1 MKTQAAYLLPGDTV
15 LLIAPSRSV
24 SEADVVA
31 FSRWVDSQGWQ
42 LEYSPNLFEVEHQF
56 AGSDQHRAED
66 LIWAITHPTAKAIFT
81 ARGGY
86 GCVRTVSKA
95 EDLYDAM
102 QGQVRGENSMG
113 ENSMGEYPIEGNTM
127 TSLVK
132 PDSGLVKLLK
142 HSPAKWLVGFSDIT
156 WLHLLFA
163 KANLQSI
170 HGPVATQ
177 WNLTHGH
184 IDQNISY
191 LAKTLMGDIVSLD
204 LSNSD
209 VVRSKPFAGELVGG
223 NLSLLYA
230 SLGTSLQP
238 NTAGKVLFIEDLDE
252 YYYHIDR
259 MLFSLK
265 LAGLFDGIKGMLVGS
280 MIDMNDN
287 AVPFGR
293 SVKSMITEL
302 LSGYDF
308 PIIFDVPVG
317 HDEEN
322 ISIKLGAECTF
333 ENSILTQ

>member
-24 SEADVVA
+24 SEADVAA
-31 FSRWVDSQGWQ
+31 FSRWVDSQGWK

-95 EDLYDAM
+95 EELCDAM
-102 QGQVRGENSMG
+102 GGS
-113 ENSMGEYPIEGNTM
+113 
-127 TSLVK
+127 
-132 PDSGLVKLLK
+132 SGLLNLLK
-142 HSPAKWLVGFSDIT
+142 QSPAKWLVGFSDIT

-163 KANLQSI
+163 KANFQSI

-265 LAGLFDGIKGMLVGS
+265 LAGLFDGIKGLLVGS

>member
-1 MKTQAAYLLPGDTV
+1 MRNQPAYLIPGDTI

-24 SEADVVA
+24 SESDVAA
-31 FSRWVDSQGWQ
+31 FSRWVSAQGWL
-42 LEYSPNLFEVEHQF
+42 LEYAPNLFEVEHQF

-66 LIWAITHPTAKAIFT
+66 LVWAITHPTAKAIFT

-95 EDLYDAM
+95 EELCDAM
-102 QGQVRGENSMG
+102 VGIS
-113 ENSMGEYPIEGNTM
+113 SLIE
-127 TSLVK
+127 
-132 PDSGLVKLLK
+132 LLK
-142 HSPAKWLVGFSDIT
+142 QSPAKWLVGFSDIT

-163 KANLQSI
+163 KANFQSI

-184 IDQNISY
+184 IDQNISH

-204 LSNSD
+204 LSSSD

-230 SLGTSLQP
+230 SLGTSVQP

-265 LAGLFDGIKGMLVGS
+265 LAGLFDGIQGLLVGS

-287 AVPFGR
+287 TVPFGR
-293 SVKSMITEL
+293 SVKTMITEL
-302 LSGYDF
+302 LADCDF
-308 PIIFDVPVG
+308 PIVFDVPVG

-322 ISIKLGAECTF
+322 ISIKLGADCNF
-333 ENSILTQ
+333 ENSTLTQ

>member
-1 MKTQAAYLLPGDTV
+1 MA
-15 LLIAPSRSV
+15 
-24 SEADVVA
+24 A
-31 FSRWVDSQGWQ
+31 FSRWVSGQGWR
-42 LEYSPNLFEVEHQF
+42 LEYAPNLFEVEHQF

-95 EDLYDAM
+95 EELCDAM
-102 QGQVRGENSMG
+102 VGMS
-113 ENSMGEYPIEGNTM
+113 SLIE
-127 TSLVK
+127 
-132 PDSGLVKLLK
+132 LLK
-142 HSPAKWLVGFSDIT
+142 QSPAKWLVGFSDIT

-163 KANLQSI
+163 KANFQSI

-184 IDQNISY
+184 IDQNISH

-230 SLGTSLQP
+230 SLGTSVQP

-265 LAGLFDGIKGMLVGS
+265 LAGLFDGIQGLLVGS

-287 AVPFGR
+287 SVPFGR
-293 SVKSMITEL
+293 SVKTMITEL
-302 LSGYDF
+302 LACYDF

-322 ISIKLGAECTF
+322 ISIKLGADCNF
-333 ENSILTQ
+333 ENSILIQ

>member
-1 MKTQAAYLLPGDTV
+1 MA
-15 LLIAPSRSV
+15 
-24 SEADVVA
+24 A
-31 FSRWVDSQGWQ
+31 FSRWVSGQGWR
-42 LEYSPNLFEVEHQF
+42 LEYAPNLFEVEHQF

-95 EDLYDAM
+95 EELCDAM
-102 QGQVRGENSMG
+102 VGMS
-113 ENSMGEYPIEGNTM
+113 SLIE
-127 TSLVK
+127 
-132 PDSGLVKLLK
+132 LLK
-142 HSPAKWLVGFSDIT
+142 QSPAKWLVGFSDIT

-163 KANLQSI
+163 KANFQSI

-184 IDQNISY
+184 IDLNTSH

-204 LSNSD
+204 LSNSN

-230 SLGTSLQP
+230 SLGTSVQP

-265 LAGLFDGIKGMLVGS
+265 LAGLFDGIQGLLVGS

-287 AVPFGR
+287 SVPFGR
-293 SVKSMITEL
+293 SVKTMITEL

-322 ISIKLGAECTF
+322 ISIKLGADCNF

>member
-1 MKTQAAYLLPGDTV
+1 LRNQPAYLIPGDTV

-24 SEADVVA
+24 SESDVAA
-31 FSRWVDSQGWQ
+31 FSRWVSGQGWR
-42 LEYSPNLFEVEHQF
+42 LEYAPNLFEVEHQF

-95 EDLYDAM
+95 EELCDAM
-102 QGQVRGENSMG
+102 VGIS
-113 ENSMGEYPIEGNTM
+113 SLIE
-127 TSLVK
+127 
-132 PDSGLVKLLK
+132 LLK
-142 HSPAKWLVGFSDIT
+142 QSPAKWLVGFSDIT

-163 KANLQSI
+163 KANFQSI

-184 IDQNISY
+184 IDQNISH

-230 SLGTSLQP
+230 SLGTSVQP
-238 NTAGKVLFIEDLDE
+238 NTEGKVLFIEDLDE
-252 YYYHIDR
+252 YFYHIDR

-265 LAGLFDGIKGMLVGS
+265 LAGLFDGIQGLLVGS

-287 AVPFGR
+287 AVPFGM
-293 SVKSMITEL
+293 SVKTMITEL

-322 ISIKLGAECTF
+322 ISIKLGADCNF
-333 ENSILTQ
+333 ENSILIQ

>member
-1 MKTQAAYLLPGDTV
+1 MRNQPVYLIPGDTV

-24 SEADVVA
+24 SELDVAA
-31 FSRWVDSQGWQ
+31 FSRWVSAQGWR
-42 LEYSPNLFEVEHQF
+42 LEYAPNLFEVEHQF

-95 EDLYDAM
+95 EELCDAM
-102 QGQVRGENSMG
+102 GGIS
-113 ENSMGEYPIEGNTM
+113 SLIE
-127 TSLVK
+127 
-132 PDSGLVKLLK
+132 LLK
-142 HSPAKWLVGFSDIT
+142 QSPAKWLVGFSDIT

-163 KANLQSI
+163 KANFQSI

-184 IDQNISY
+184 IDQNISH
-191 LAKTLMGDIVSLD
+191 LAKTLVGDIVSLD

-230 SLGTSLQP
+230 SLGTSVQP

-265 LAGLFDGIKGMLVGS
+265 LAGLFDGIQGLLVGS

-293 SVKSMITEL
+293 SVKTMITEL
-302 LSGYDF
+302 LACYDF

-322 ISIKLGAECTF
+322 ISIKLGADCNF
-333 ENSILTQ
+333 EYSILTQ

>member
-1 MKTQAAYLLPGDTV
+1 MRNQPAYLIPGDTV

-24 SEADVVA
+24 SESDVAA
-31 FSRWVDSQGWQ
+31 FSRWVSAQGWL
-42 LEYSPNLFEVEHQF
+42 LEYAPNLFEVEHQF

-66 LIWAITHPTAKAIFT
+66 LVWAITHPTAKAIFT

-95 EDLYDAM
+95 EELCDAM
-102 QGQVRGENSMG
+102 VGIS
-113 ENSMGEYPIEGNTM
+113 SLIE
-127 TSLVK
+127 
-132 PDSGLVKLLK
+132 LLK
-142 HSPAKWLVGFSDIT
+142 QSPAKWLVGFSDIT

-163 KANLQSI
+163 KANFQSI

-184 IDQNISY
+184 IDQNISH

-230 SLGTSLQP
+230 SLGTSAQP

-265 LAGLFDGIKGMLVGS
+265 LAGLFDGIQGLLVGS

-287 AVPFGR
+287 TVPFGR
-293 SVKSMITEL
+293 SVKTMITEL
-302 LSGYDF
+302 LADCDF
-308 PIIFDVPVG
+308 PIVFDVPVG

-322 ISIKLGAECTF
+322 ISIKLGADCNF
-333 ENSILTQ
+333 ENSTLTQ

>member
-1 MKTQAAYLLPGDTV
+1 MRNQPAYLIPGDTI

-24 SEADVVA
+24 SESDLAA
-31 FSRWVDSQGWQ
+31 FSRWVSAQGWL
-42 LEYSPNLFEVEHQF
+42 LEYAPNLFEVEHQF

-66 LIWAITHPTAKAIFT
+66 LVWAITHPTAKAIFT

-95 EDLYDAM
+95 EELCDAM
-102 QGQVRGENSMG
+102 VGIS
-113 ENSMGEYPIEGNTM
+113 SLIE
-127 TSLVK
+127 
-132 PDSGLVKLLK
+132 LLK
-142 HSPAKWLVGFSDIT
+142 QSPAKWLVGFSDIT

-163 KANLQSI
+163 KANFQSI

-184 IDQNISY
+184 IDQNISH

-204 LSNSD
+204 LSSSD

-230 SLGTSLQP
+230 SLGTSVQP

-265 LAGLFDGIKGMLVGS
+265 LAGLFDGIQGLLVGS

-287 AVPFGR
+287 SVPFGR
-293 SVKSMITEL
+293 SVKTMITEL
-302 LSGYDF
+302 LACYDF

-322 ISIKLGAECTF
+322 ISIKLGADCNF

>member
-1 MKTQAAYLLPGDTV
+1 MA
-15 LLIAPSRSV
+15 
-24 SEADVVA
+24 A
-31 FSRWVDSQGWQ
+31 FSRWVSAQGWR
-42 LEYSPNLFEVEHQF
+42 LEYAPNLFEVEHQF

-66 LIWAITHPTAKAIFT
+66 LIWAITHPKAKAIFT

-95 EDLYDAM
+95 EELCDAM
-102 QGQVRGENSMG
+102 VGMS
-113 ENSMGEYPIEGNTM
+113 SLIE
-127 TSLVK
+127 
-132 PDSGLVKLLK
+132 LLK
-142 HSPAKWLVGFSDIT
+142 QSPAKWLVGFSDIT

-163 KANLQSI
+163 KANFQSI

-184 IDQNISY
+184 IDQNISH

-230 SLGTSLQP
+230 SLGTSVQP

-265 LAGLFDGIKGMLVGS
+265 LAGLFDGIQGLLVGS

-287 AVPFGR
+287 SVPFGR
-293 SVKSMITEL
+293 SVKTMITEL
-302 LSGYDF
+302 LACYDF

-322 ISIKLGAECTF
+322 MSIKLGADCNF

>member
-1 MKTQAAYLLPGDTV
+1 M
-15 LLIAPSRSV
+15 
-24 SEADVVA
+24 SESDVAA
-31 FSRWVDSQGWQ
+31 FSRWVSGQGWR
-42 LEYSPNLFEVEHQF
+42 LEYAPNLFEVEHQF

-95 EDLYDAM
+95 EELCDAM
-102 QGQVRGENSMG
+102 VGMS
-113 ENSMGEYPIEGNTM
+113 SLIE
-127 TSLVK
+127 
-132 PDSGLVKLLK
+132 LLK
-142 HSPAKWLVGFSDIT
+142 QSPAKWLVGFSDIT

-163 KANLQSI
+163 KANFQSI

-184 IDQNISY
+184 IDQNISH

-230 SLGTSLQP
+230 SLGTSVQP
-238 NTAGKVLFIEDLDE
+238 NTSGKVLFIEDLDE
-252 YYYHIDR
+252 YYYHMDR

-265 LAGLFDGIKGMLVGS
+265 LAGLFDGIQGLLVGS

-287 AVPFGR
+287 SVPFGR
-293 SVKSMITEL
+293 SVKTMITEL
-302 LSGYDF
+302 LACYDF

-322 ISIKLGAECTF
+322 MSIKLGADCNF
-333 ENSILTQ
+333 ENSILIQ

>member
-1 MKTQAAYLLPGDTV
+1 MA
-15 LLIAPSRSV
+15 
-24 SEADVVA
+24 A
-31 FSRWVDSQGWQ
+31 FSRWVSAQGWR
-42 LEYSPNLFEVEHQF
+42 LEYAPNLFEVEHQF
-56 AGSDQHRAED
+56 AGCDQHRAED

-95 EDLYDAM
+95 EELCDAM
-102 QGQVRGENSMG
+102 VGMS
-113 ENSMGEYPIEGNTM
+113 SLIE
-127 TSLVK
+127 
-132 PDSGLVKLLK
+132 LLK
-142 HSPAKWLVGFSDIT
+142 QSPAKWLVGFSDIT

-163 KANLQSI
+163 KANFQSI

-184 IDQNISY
+184 IDQNISH

-230 SLGTSLQP
+230 SLGTSVQP

-265 LAGLFDGIKGMLVGS
+265 LAGLFDGIQGLLVGS

-287 AVPFGR
+287 SVPFGR
-293 SVKSMITEL
+293 SVKTMITEL
-302 LSGYDF
+302 LACYDF

-322 ISIKLGAECTF
+322 ISIKLGADCNF

>member
-24 SEADVVA
+24 SKADVVA
-31 FSRWVDSQGWQ
+31 FSRWVDSQGWK

-66 LIWAITHPTAKAIFT
+66 VIWATTHPTAKAIFT

-95 EDLYDAM
+95 EDLCDAM
-102 QGQVRGENSMG
+102 QGQLLVGDSMTEYSTEENAMKSIV
-113 ENSMGEYPIEGNTM
+113 Y
-127 TSLVK
+127 

-184 IDQNISY
+184 IDQNISH

-209 VVRSKPFAGELVGG
+209 VVRSKPFTGEVVGG

-230 SLGTSLQP
+230 SLGTPFQP
-238 NTAGKVLFIEDLDE
+238 NTAGKALFIEDLDE

-265 LAGLFDGIKGMLVGS
+265 LAGLFDGIKGLLVGS

-287 AVPFGR
+287 GVPFGK

-302 LSGYDF
+302 LSGYNF

-333 ENSILTQ
+333 

>member
-1 MKTQAAYLLPGDTV
+1 
-15 LLIAPSRSV
+15 
-24 SEADVVA
+24 
-31 FSRWVDSQGWQ
+31 
-42 LEYSPNLFEVEHQF
+42 
-56 AGSDQHRAED
+56 
-66 LIWAITHPTAKAIFT
+66 
-81 ARGGY
+81 
-86 GCVRTVSKA
+86 VSKA
-95 EDLYDAM
+95 EELCDTI
-102 QGQVRGENSMG
+102 GGIS
-113 ENSMGEYPIEGNTM
+113 
-127 TSLVK
+127 SLFE
-132 PDSGLVKLLK
+132 LLK
-142 HSPAKWLVGFSDIT
+142 QSPAKWLVGFSDIT

-163 KANLQSI
+163 KANFQSI

-184 IDQNISY
+184 IDQNISH

-230 SLGTSLQP
+230 SLGTSAQP

-265 LAGLFDGIKGMLVGS
+265 LAGLFDGIQGLLVGS

-287 AVPFGR
+287 TVPFGR
-293 SVKSMITEL
+293 SVKTMITEL
-302 LSGYDF
+302 LADCDF
-308 PIIFDVPVG
+308 PIVFDVPVG

-322 ISIKLGAECTF
+322 ISIKLGADCNF
-333 ENSILTQ
+333 ENSTLTQ

>member
-1 MKTQAAYLLPGDTV
+1 
-15 LLIAPSRSV
+15 V
-24 SEADVVA
+24 SESDVAA
-31 FSRWVDSQGWQ
+31 FSRWVSAQGWR
-42 LEYSPNLFEVEHQF
+42 LEYAPNLFEVEHQF

-95 EDLYDAM
+95 EELCDTI
-102 QGQVRGENSMG
+102 GGISN
-113 ENSMGEYPIEGNTM
+113 
-127 TSLVK
+127 
-132 PDSGLVKLLK
+132 LLK
-142 HSPAKWLVGFSDIT
+142 QSPAKWLVGFSDIT

-163 KANLQSI
+163 KANFQSI

-184 IDQNISY
+184 IDQNISH

-230 SLGTSLQP
+230 SLGTSAQP

-265 LAGLFDGIKGMLVGS
+265 LAGLFDGIQGLLVGS

-287 AVPFGR
+287 TVPFGR
-293 SVKSMITEL
+293 SVKTMITEL
-302 LSGYDF
+302 LADCDF
-308 PIIFDVPVG
+308 PIVFDVPVG

-322 ISIKLGAECTF
+322 ISIKLGADCNF
-333 ENSILTQ
+333 ENSTLTQ

>member
-1 MKTQAAYLLPGDTV
+1 
-15 LLIAPSRSV
+15 V
-24 SEADVVA
+24 SESDVAA
-31 FSRWVDSQGWQ
+31 FSRWVSGQGWR
-42 LEYSPNLFEVEHQF
+42 LEYAPNLFDVEHQF

-95 EDLYDAM
+95 EELCDAM
-102 QGQVRGENSMG
+102 VGIS
-113 ENSMGEYPIEGNTM
+113 SLIE
-127 TSLVK
+127 
-132 PDSGLVKLLK
+132 LLK
-142 HSPAKWLVGFSDIT
+142 QSPAKWLVGFSDIT

-163 KANLQSI
+163 KANFQSI

-184 IDQNISY
+184 IDQNISH
-191 LAKTLMGDIVSLD
+191 LAKTLVGDIVSLD

-230 SLGTSLQP
+230 SLGTSVQP

-265 LAGLFDGIKGMLVGS
+265 LAGLFDGIQGLLVGS

-287 AVPFGR
+287 SVPFGR
-293 SVKSMITEL
+293 SVKTMITEL
-302 LSGYDF
+302 LACYDF

-322 ISIKLGAECTF
+322 ISIKLGADCNF

>member
-1 MKTQAAYLLPGDTV
+1 MRNQPAYLIPGDTV

-24 SEADVVA
+24 SESDVAA
-31 FSRWVDSQGWQ
+31 FSRWVSGQGWR
-42 LEYSPNLFEVEHQF
+42 LEYAPNLFEVEHQF

-95 EDLYDAM
+95 EELCDAM
-102 QGQVRGENSMG
+102 GGIS
-113 ENSMGEYPIEGNTM
+113 SLIE
-127 TSLVK
+127 
-132 PDSGLVKLLK
+132 LLK
-142 HSPAKWLVGFSDIT
+142 QSPAKWLVGFSDIT

-163 KANLQSI
+163 KANFQSI

-184 IDQNISY
+184 IDQNISH

-230 SLGTSLQP
+230 SLGTSVQP
-238 NTAGKVLFIEDLDE
+238 NTEGKVLFIEDLDE
-252 YYYHIDR
+252 YFYHIDR

-265 LAGLFDGIKGMLVGS
+265 LAGLFDGIQGLLVGS

-287 AVPFGR
+287 AVPFGM
-293 SVKSMITEL
+293 SVKTMITEL

-322 ISIKLGAECTF
+322 ISIKLGADCNF
-333 ENSILTQ
+333 ENSILIQ

>member
-1 MKTQAAYLLPGDTV
+1 MKTQAAYLLLGDTV

-24 SEADVVA
+24 SEADVAA
-31 FSRWVDSQGWQ
+31 FSRWVDSQGWK

-56 AGSDQHRAED
+56 AGSDKHRVED

-95 EDLYDAM
+95 EELCDAM
-102 QGQVRGENSMG
+102 VG
-113 ENSMGEYPIEGNTM
+113 IA
-127 TSLVK
+127 
-132 PDSGLVKLLK
+132 GLLNLLK
-142 HSPAKWLVGFSDIT
+142 HSTAKWLVGFSDIT

-177 WNLTHGH
+177 WNLTHGQ
-184 IDQNISY
+184 IDQNISH

-204 LSNSD
+204 LSNCD
-209 VVRSKPFAGELVGG
+209 VVRSKPFAGELLGG

-238 NTAGKVLFIEDLDE
+238 NTVGKVLFIEDLEE

-265 LAGLFDGIKGMLVGS
+265 LAGLFDGIKGLLVGS
-280 MIDMNDN
+280 MLDMNDN
-287 AVPFGR
+287 SVPFGR
-293 SVKSMITEL
+293 SVKTMITEL

-322 ISIKLGAECTF
+322 ISIKLGAECNF

>member
-1 MKTQAAYLLPGDTV
+1 M
-15 LLIAPSRSV
+15 
-24 SEADVVA
+24 SESDVAA
-31 FSRWVDSQGWQ
+31 FSRWVSGQGWR
-42 LEYSPNLFEVEHQF
+42 LEYAPNLFEVEHQF

-95 EDLYDAM
+95 EELCDAM
-102 QGQVRGENSMG
+102 GGIS
-113 ENSMGEYPIEGNTM
+113 SLIE
-127 TSLVK
+127 
-132 PDSGLVKLLK
+132 LLK
-142 HSPAKWLVGFSDIT
+142 QSPAKWLVGFSDIT

-163 KANLQSI
+163 KANFQSI

-184 IDQNISY
+184 IDLNTSH

-204 LSNSD
+204 LSNSN

-230 SLGTSLQP
+230 SLGTSVQP

-265 LAGLFDGIKGMLVGS
+265 LAGLFDGIQGLLVGS

-287 AVPFGR
+287 SVPFGR
-293 SVKSMITEL
+293 SVKTMITEL

-322 ISIKLGAECTF
+322 ISIKLGADCNF

>member
-1 MKTQAAYLLPGDTV
+1 
-15 LLIAPSRSV
+15 V
-24 SEADVVA
+24 SESDVAA
-31 FSRWVDSQGWQ
+31 FSRWVSAQGWR
-42 LEYSPNLFEVEHQF
+42 LEYAPNLFEVEHQF

-95 EDLYDAM
+95 EELCDT
-102 QGQVRGENSMG
+102 MG
-113 ENSMGEYPIEGNTM
+113 GMSSLIE
-127 TSLVK
+127 
-132 PDSGLVKLLK
+132 LLK
-142 HSPAKWLVGFSDIT
+142 QSPAKWLVGFSDIT

-163 KANLQSI
+163 KANFQSI

-184 IDQNISY
+184 IDQNISH

-230 SLGTSLQP
+230 SLGTSVQP

-265 LAGLFDGIKGMLVGS
+265 LAGLFDGIQGLLVGS

-287 AVPFGR
+287 SVPFGR
-293 SVKSMITEL
+293 SVKTMITEL
-302 LSGYDF
+302 LACYDF

-322 ISIKLGAECTF
+322 ISIKLGADCNF

>member
-1 MKTQAAYLLPGDTV
+1 MVGIAGLL
-15 LLIAPSRSV
+15 
-24 SEADVVA
+24 
-31 FSRWVDSQGWQ
+31 
-42 LEYSPNLFEVEHQF
+42 N
-56 AGSDQHRAED
+56 
-66 LIWAITHPTAKAIFT
+66 
-81 ARGGY
+81 
-86 GCVRTVSKA
+86 
-95 EDLYDAM
+95 
-102 QGQVRGENSMG
+102 
-113 ENSMGEYPIEGNTM
+113 
-127 TSLVK
+127 
-132 PDSGLVKLLK
+132 LLK

-177 WNLTHGH
+177 WNLTHGQ
-184 IDQNISY
+184 IDQNISH

-204 LSNSD
+204 LSNCD
-209 VVRSKPFAGELVGG
+209 VVRSKPFAGELLGG

-230 SLGTSLQP
+230 SLGTSVQP

-265 LAGLFDGIKGMLVGS
+265 LAGLFDGIKGLLVGS
-280 MIDMNDN
+280 MLDMNDN
-287 AVPFGR
+287 SVPFGR
-293 SVKSMITEL
+293 SVKTMITEL

-322 ISIKLGAECTF
+322 ISIKLGAECNF

>member
-1 MKTQAAYLLPGDTV
+1 MRNQPAYLIPGDTI

-24 SEADVVA
+24 SESDVAA
-31 FSRWVDSQGWQ
+31 FSRWVSAQGWR
-42 LEYSPNLFEVEHQF
+42 LEYAPNLFEVEHQF

-66 LIWAITHPTAKAIFT
+66 LVWAITHPTAKAIFT

-95 EDLYDAM
+95 EELCDTI
-102 QGQVRGENSMG
+102 GEIS
-113 ENSMGEYPIEGNTM
+113 
-127 TSLVK
+127 SLFE
-132 PDSGLVKLLK
+132 LLK
-142 HSPAKWLVGFSDIT
+142 QSPAKWLVGFSDIT

-163 KANLQSI
+163 KANFQSI

-184 IDQNISY
+184 IDQNISH

-230 SLGTSLQP
+230 SLGTSAQP

-265 LAGLFDGIKGMLVGS
+265 LAGLFDGIQGLLVGS

-287 AVPFGR
+287 TVPFGR
-293 SVKSMITEL
+293 SVKTMITEL
-302 LSGYDF
+302 LADCDF
-308 PIIFDVPVG
+308 PIVFDVPVG

-322 ISIKLGAECTF
+322 ISIKLGADCNF
-333 ENSILTQ
+333 ENSTLTQ

>member
-1 MKTQAAYLLPGDTV
+1 
-15 LLIAPSRSV
+15 V
-24 SEADVVA
+24 SESDVAA
-31 FSRWVDSQGWQ
+31 FSRWVSAQGWL
-42 LEYSPNLFEVEHQF
+42 LEYAPNLFEVEHQF

-66 LIWAITHPTAKAIFT
+66 LVWAITHPTAKAIFT

-95 EDLYDAM
+95 EELGDAM
-102 QGQVRGENSMG
+102 VGIS
-113 ENSMGEYPIEGNTM
+113 SLIE
-127 TSLVK
+127 
-132 PDSGLVKLLK
+132 LLK
-142 HSPAKWLVGFSDIT
+142 QSPAKWLVGFSDIT

-163 KANLQSI
+163 KANFQSI

-184 IDQNISY
+184 IDQNISH

-204 LSNSD
+204 LSSSD

-230 SLGTSLQP
+230 SLGTSVQP

-265 LAGLFDGIKGMLVGS
+265 LAGLFDGIQGLLVGS

-287 AVPFGR
+287 SVPFGR
-293 SVKSMITEL
+293 SVKTMITEL
-302 LSGYDF
+302 LACYDF

-322 ISIKLGAECTF
+322 ISIKLGADCNF

>member
-1 MKTQAAYLLPGDTV
+1 MA
-15 LLIAPSRSV
+15 
-24 SEADVVA
+24 A
-31 FSRWVDSQGWQ
+31 FSRWVSAQGWL
-42 LEYSPNLFEVEHQF
+42 LEYAPNLFEVEHQF

-66 LIWAITHPTAKAIFT
+66 LVWAITHPTAKAIFT

-95 EDLYDAM
+95 EELGDAM
-102 QGQVRGENSMG
+102 VGIS
-113 ENSMGEYPIEGNTM
+113 SLIE
-127 TSLVK
+127 
-132 PDSGLVKLLK
+132 LLK
-142 HSPAKWLVGFSDIT
+142 QSPAKWLVGFSDIT

-163 KANLQSI
+163 KANFQSI

-184 IDQNISY
+184 IDQNISH

-204 LSNSD
+204 LSSSD

-230 SLGTSLQP
+230 SLGTSVQP

-265 LAGLFDGIKGMLVGS
+265 LAGLFDGIQGLLVGS

-287 AVPFGR
+287 SVPFGR
-293 SVKSMITEL
+293 SVKTMITEL
-302 LSGYDF
+302 LACYDF

-322 ISIKLGAECTF
+322 ISIKLGADCNF

>member
-1 MKTQAAYLLPGDTV
+1 
-15 LLIAPSRSV
+15 V
-24 SEADVVA
+24 SESDVAA
-31 FSRWVDSQGWQ
+31 FSRWVSVQGWR
-42 LEYSPNLFEVEHQF
+42 LKYAPNLFEVEHQF

-95 EDLYDAM
+95 EELCDAM
-102 QGQVRGENSMG
+102 GGMS
-113 ENSMGEYPIEGNTM
+113 SLIE
-127 TSLVK
+127 
-132 PDSGLVKLLK
+132 LLK
-142 HSPAKWLVGFSDIT
+142 QSPAKWLVGFSDIT

-163 KANLQSI
+163 KANFQSI

-177 WNLTHGH
+177 WNLTHRY
-184 IDQNISY
+184 IDLNTSH
-191 LAKTLMGDIVSLD
+191 LAKTLVGDIVSLD

-209 VVRSKPFAGELVGG
+209 VVRSKTFAGELVGG

-230 SLGTSLQP
+230 SLGTSVQP

-265 LAGLFDGIKGMLVGS
+265 LAGLFDGIQGLLVGS

-293 SVKSMITEL
+293 SVKMMITEL
-302 LSGYDF
+302 LACYDF

-322 ISIKLGAECTF
+322 ISIKLGADCNF

>member
-1 MKTQAAYLLPGDTV
+1 LRNQPAYLIPGDTV

-24 SEADVVA
+24 SESDVAA
-31 FSRWVDSQGWQ
+31 FSRWVSAQGWL
-42 LEYSPNLFEVEHQF
+42 LEYAPNLFEVEHQF

-95 EDLYDAM
+95 EELCDAM
-102 QGQVRGENSMG
+102 VGIS
-113 ENSMGEYPIEGNTM
+113 SLIE
-127 TSLVK
+127 
-132 PDSGLVKLLK
+132 LLK
-142 HSPAKWLVGFSDIT
+142 QSPAKWLVGFSDIT

-163 KANLQSI
+163 KANFQSI

-184 IDQNISY
+184 IDQNISH

-204 LSNSD
+204 LSNSN

-230 SLGTSLQP
+230 SLGTSIQP

-259 MLFSLK
+259 MLFSFK
-265 LAGLFDGIKGMLVGS
+265 LAGLFDGIQGLLVGS

-287 AVPFGR
+287 SVPFGR
-293 SVKSMITEL
+293 SVKTMITEL

-322 ISIKLGAECTF
+322 ISIKLGADCNF

>member
-1 MKTQAAYLLPGDTV
+1 M
-15 LLIAPSRSV
+15 
-24 SEADVVA
+24 SESDVAA
-31 FSRWVDSQGWQ
+31 FSRWVSAQGWL
-42 LEYSPNLFEVEHQF
+42 LEYAPNLFEVEHQF

-66 LIWAITHPTAKAIFT
+66 LVWAITHPTAKAIFT

-95 EDLYDAM
+95 EELCDAM
-102 QGQVRGENSMG
+102 VGIS
-113 ENSMGEYPIEGNTM
+113 SLIE
-127 TSLVK
+127 
-132 PDSGLVKLLK
+132 LLK
-142 HSPAKWLVGFSDIT
+142 QSPAKWLVGFSDIT

-163 KANLQSI
+163 KANFQSI

-184 IDQNISY
+184 IDQNISH

-204 LSNSD
+204 LSSSD

-230 SLGTSLQP
+230 SLGTSVQP

-265 LAGLFDGIKGMLVGS
+265 LAGLFDGIQGLLVGS

-287 AVPFGR
+287 TVPFGR
-293 SVKSMITEL
+293 SVKTMITEL
-302 LSGYDF
+302 LADCDF
-308 PIIFDVPVG
+308 PIVFDVPVG

-322 ISIKLGAECTF
+322 ISIKLGADCNF
-333 ENSILTQ
+333 ENSTLTQ

>member
-1 MKTQAAYLLPGDTV
+1 
-15 LLIAPSRSV
+15 V
-24 SEADVVA
+24 SESDVAA
-31 FSRWVDSQGWQ
+31 FSRWVSAQGWL
-42 LEYSPNLFEVEHQF
+42 LEYAPNLFEVEHQF

-95 EDLYDAM
+95 EELCDAM
-102 QGQVRGENSMG
+102 VGIS
-113 ENSMGEYPIEGNTM
+113 SLIE
-127 TSLVK
+127 
-132 PDSGLVKLLK
+132 LLK
-142 HSPAKWLVGFSDIT
+142 QSPAKWLVGFSDIT

-163 KANLQSI
+163 KANFQSI

-184 IDQNISY
+184 IDQNISH

-230 SLGTSLQP
+230 SLGTSVQP

-252 YYYHIDR
+252 YFYHIDR

-265 LAGLFDGIKGMLVGS
+265 LAGLFDGIQGLLVGS

-287 AVPFGR
+287 SVPFGR
-293 SVKSMITEL
+293 SVKTMITEL

-322 ISIKLGAECTF
+322 ISIKLGADCNF

>member
-1 MKTQAAYLLPGDTV
+1 LRNQPAYLIPGDTV

-24 SEADVVA
+24 SESDVAA
-31 FSRWVDSQGWQ
+31 FSRWVSGQGWW
-42 LEYSPNLFEVEHQF
+42 LEYAPNLFEVEHQF

-95 EDLYDAM
+95 EELCDAM
-102 QGQVRGENSMG
+102 VGMS
-113 ENSMGEYPIEGNTM
+113 SLIE
-127 TSLVK
+127 
-132 PDSGLVKLLK
+132 LLK
-142 HSPAKWLVGFSDIT
+142 QSPAKWLVGFSDIT

-163 KANLQSI
+163 KANFQSI

-184 IDQNISY
+184 IDQNISH
-191 LAKTLMGDIVSLD
+191 LAKTLMGDIISLD

-230 SLGTSLQP
+230 SLGTSVQP
-238 NTAGKVLFIEDLDE
+238 NTAGKVLLIEDLDE

-259 MLFSLK
+259 MLFSFK
-265 LAGLFDGIKGMLVGS
+265 LAGLFDGIQGVLVGS

-287 AVPFGR
+287 SVPFGR
-293 SVKSMITEL
+293 SVKTMITEL
-302 LSGYDF
+302 LACYDF

-322 ISIKLGAECTF
+322 ISIKLGADCNF
-333 ENSILTQ
+333 ENSILIQ

>member
-1 MKTQAAYLLPGDTV
+1 VA
-15 LLIAPSRSV
+15 
-24 SEADVVA
+24 A
-31 FSRWVDSQGWQ
+31 FSRWVSGQGWR
-42 LEYSPNLFEVEHQF
+42 LEYAPNLFEVEHQF

-95 EDLYDAM
+95 EELCDAM
-102 QGQVRGENSMG
+102 VGMS
-113 ENSMGEYPIEGNTM
+113 SLIE
-127 TSLVK
+127 
-132 PDSGLVKLLK
+132 LLK
-142 HSPAKWLVGFSDIT
+142 QSPAKWLVGFSDIT

-163 KANLQSI
+163 KANFQSI

-184 IDQNISY
+184 IDQNISH

-230 SLGTSLQP
+230 SLGTSVQP

-265 LAGLFDGIKGMLVGS
+265 LAGLFDGIQGLLVGS

-287 AVPFGR
+287 SVPFGR
-293 SVKSMITEL
+293 SVKTMITEL
-302 LSGYDF
+302 LACYDF

-322 ISIKLGAECTF
+322 ISIKLGADCNF
-333 ENSILTQ
+333 ENSILIQ

>member
-1 MKTQAAYLLPGDTV
+1 L
-15 LLIAPSRSV
+15 
-24 SEADVVA
+24 
-31 FSRWVDSQGWQ
+31 
-42 LEYSPNLFEVEHQF
+42 
-56 AGSDQHRAED
+56 
-66 LIWAITHPTAKAIFT
+66 
-81 ARGGY
+81 
-86 GCVRTVSKA
+86 C
-95 EDLYDAM
+95 DAM
-102 QGQVRGENSMG
+102 GGIS
-113 ENSMGEYPIEGNTM
+113 SLIE
-127 TSLVK
+127 
-132 PDSGLVKLLK
+132 LLK
-142 HSPAKWLVGFSDIT
+142 QSPAKWLVGFSDIT

-163 KANLQSI
+163 KANFQSI

-184 IDQNISY
+184 IDQNISH

-230 SLGTSLQP
+230 SLGTSVQP

-252 YYYHIDR
+252 YFYHIDR

-265 LAGLFDGIKGMLVGS
+265 LAGLFDGIQGLLVGS

-287 AVPFGR
+287 SVPFGR
-293 SVKSMITEL
+293 SVKTMITEL
-302 LSGYDF
+302 LACYDF

-322 ISIKLGAECTF
+322 ISIKLGADCNF

>member
-1 MKTQAAYLLPGDTV
+1 M
-15 LLIAPSRSV
+15 
-24 SEADVVA
+24 SESDVAA
-31 FSRWVDSQGWQ
+31 FSRWVSGQGWR
-42 LEYSPNLFEVEHQF
+42 LEYAPNLFEVEHQF

-95 EDLYDAM
+95 EELCDAKVGM
-102 QGQVRGENSMG
+102 S
-113 ENSMGEYPIEGNTM
+113 SLIE
-127 TSLVK
+127 
-132 PDSGLVKLLK
+132 LLK
-142 HSPAKWLVGFSDIT
+142 QSPAKWLVGFSDIT

-163 KANLQSI
+163 KANFQSI

-184 IDQNISY
+184 IDQNISH

-230 SLGTSLQP
+230 SLGTSVQP

-265 LAGLFDGIKGMLVGS
+265 LAGLFDGIQGLLVGS

-287 AVPFGR
+287 SVPFGR
-293 SVKSMITEL
+293 SVKTMITEL
-302 LSGYDF
+302 LACYDF
-308 PIIFDVPVG
+308 PIIFDVPLG

-322 ISIKLGAECTF
+322 ISIKLGADCNF
-333 ENSILTQ
+333 ENSRLTQ

>member
-1 MKTQAAYLLPGDTV
+1 MA
-15 LLIAPSRSV
+15 
-24 SEADVVA
+24 A
-31 FSRWVDSQGWQ
+31 FSRWGSAQGWL
-42 LEYSPNLFEVEHQF
+42 LEYAPNLFEVEHQF

-66 LIWAITHPTAKAIFT
+66 LVWAITHPTAKAIFT

-95 EDLYDAM
+95 EELCDAM
-102 QGQVRGENSMG
+102 VGIS
-113 ENSMGEYPIEGNTM
+113 SLIE
-127 TSLVK
+127 
-132 PDSGLVKLLK
+132 LLK
-142 HSPAKWLVGFSDIT
+142 QSPAKWLVGFSDIT

-163 KANLQSI
+163 KANFQSI

-184 IDQNISY
+184 IDQNISH

-204 LSNSD
+204 LSSSD

-230 SLGTSLQP
+230 SLGTSVQP

-259 MLFSLK
+259 MLFSFK
-265 LAGLFDGIKGMLVGS
+265 LAGLFDGIQGLLVGS

-287 AVPFGR
+287 SVPFGR
-293 SVKSMITEL
+293 SVKTMITEL
-302 LSGYDF
+302 LACYDF

-322 ISIKLGAECTF
+322 ISIKLGADCNF

>member
-1 MKTQAAYLLPGDTV
+1 M
-15 LLIAPSRSV
+15 
-24 SEADVVA
+24 SESDVAA
-31 FSRWVDSQGWQ
+31 FSRWVSGQGWR
-42 LEYSPNLFEVEHQF
+42 LEYAPNLFEVEHQF

-95 EDLYDAM
+95 EELCDAM
-102 QGQVRGENSMG
+102 VGMS
-113 ENSMGEYPIEGNTM
+113 SLIE
-127 TSLVK
+127 
-132 PDSGLVKLLK
+132 LLK
-142 HSPAKWLVGFSDIT
+142 QSPAKWLVGFSDIT

-163 KANLQSI
+163 KANFQSI

-184 IDQNISY
+184 IDQNISH

-230 SLGTSLQP
+230 SLGTSVQP

-265 LAGLFDGIKGMLVGS
+265 LAGLFDGIQGLLVGS

-287 AVPFGR
+287 SVPFGR
-293 SVKSMITEL
+293 SVKTMITEL
-302 LSGYDF
+302 LACYDF

-322 ISIKLGAECTF
+322 ISIKLGADCNF
-333 ENSILTQ
+333 ENSILIQ

>member
-1 MKTQAAYLLPGDTV
+1 LRNQPAYLIPGDTI

-24 SEADVVA
+24 SESDVAA
-31 FSRWVDSQGWQ
+31 FSRWVSAQGWL
-42 LEYSPNLFEVEHQF
+42 LEYAPNLFEVEHQF

-66 LIWAITHPTAKAIFT
+66 LVWAITHPTAKAIFT

-95 EDLYDAM
+95 EELCDAM
-102 QGQVRGENSMG
+102 VGIS
-113 ENSMGEYPIEGNTM
+113 SLIE
-127 TSLVK
+127 
-132 PDSGLVKLLK
+132 LLK
-142 HSPAKWLVGFSDIT
+142 QSPAKWLVGFSDIT

-163 KANLQSI
+163 KANFQSI

-184 IDQNISY
+184 IDQNISH

-230 SLGTSLQP
+230 SLGTSAQP

-265 LAGLFDGIKGMLVGS
+265 LAGLFDGIQGLLVGS

-287 AVPFGR
+287 TVPFGR
-293 SVKSMITEL
+293 SVKTMITEL
-302 LSGYDF
+302 LADCDF
-308 PIIFDVPVG
+308 PIVFDVPVG

-322 ISIKLGAECTF
+322 ISIKLGADCNF
-333 ENSILTQ
+333 ENSTLTQ

>member
-24 SEADVVA
+24 SEADVAA
-31 FSRWVDSQGWQ
+31 FSRWVDSQGWK

-56 AGSDQHRAED
+56 AGSDQHRSED

-95 EDLYDAM
+95 EELCDAM
-102 QGQVRGENSMG
+102 VG
-113 ENSMGEYPIEGNTM
+113 IA
-127 TSLVK
+127 
-132 PDSGLVKLLK
+132 GLLNLLK
-142 HSPAKWLVGFSDIT
+142 HSPAKWLIGFSDIT

-163 KANLQSI
+163 KANFQSI

-191 LAKTLMGDIVSLD
+191 LAKTLMGDILPLD

-265 LAGLFDGIKGMLVGS
+265 LAGLFDGIKGLLVGS
-280 MIDMNDN
+280 MIEMNDN

>member
-1 MKTQAAYLLPGDTV
+1 MRNQPAYLIPGDTV

-24 SEADVVA
+24 TESDVAA
-31 FSRWVDSQGWQ
+31 FSRWVSAQGWL
-42 LEYSPNLFEVEHQF
+42 LEYAPNLFEVEHQF

-66 LIWAITHPTAKAIFT
+66 VIWAITHPTAKAIFT

-95 EDLYDAM
+95 EELCD
-102 QGQVRGENSMG
+102 SMG
-113 ENSMGEYPIEGNTM
+113 GIEGLLN
-127 TSLVK
+127 
-132 PDSGLVKLLK
+132 LLK
-142 HSPAKWLVGFSDIT
+142 QSPAKWLVGFSDIT

-163 KANLQSI
+163 KANFQSI

-184 IDQNISY
+184 INQNISH
-191 LAKTLMGDIVSLD
+191 LAKTLQGVAVSLD
-204 LSNSD
+204 LSNCD
-209 VVRSKPFAGELVGG
+209 VVRSRPFAGELLGG

-230 SLGTSLQP
+230 SLGTSVQP

-265 LAGLFDGIKGMLVGS
+265 LAGLFDGIKGLLVGS

-293 SVKSMITEL
+293 SVKTMITEL
-302 LSGYDF
+302 LVDCDF
-308 PIIFDVPVG
+308 PIVFDVPVG

-322 ISIKLGAECTF
+322 ISIKLGADCNF
-333 ENSILTQ
+333 ENSTLTQ

>member
-1 MKTQAAYLLPGDTV
+1 MA
-15 LLIAPSRSV
+15 
-24 SEADVVA
+24 A
-31 FSRWVDSQGWQ
+31 FSRWVSAQGWR
-42 LEYSPNLFEVEHQF
+42 LEYAPNLFEVEHQF
-56 AGSDQHRAED
+56 AGSDQHRSED

-95 EDLYDAM
+95 EELCDVMVGISSL
-102 QGQVRGENSMG
+102 
-113 ENSMGEYPIEGNTM
+113 IE
-127 TSLVK
+127 
-132 PDSGLVKLLK
+132 LLK
-142 HSPAKWLVGFSDIT
+142 QSPAKWLVGFSDIT

-163 KANLQSI
+163 KANFQSI

-184 IDQNISY
+184 IDQNISH

-230 SLGTSLQP
+230 SLGTSVQP

-265 LAGLFDGIKGMLVGS
+265 LAGLFDGIQGLLVGS

-287 AVPFGR
+287 SVPFGR
-293 SVKSMITEL
+293 SVKTMITEL
-302 LSGYDF
+302 LACYDF

-322 ISIKLGAECTF
+322 ISIKLGADCNF

>member
-1 MKTQAAYLLPGDTV
+1 MA
-15 LLIAPSRSV
+15 
-24 SEADVVA
+24 A
-31 FSRWVDSQGWQ
+31 FSRWVSAQGWR
-42 LEYSPNLFEVEHQF
+42 LEYAPNLFEVEHQF

-66 LIWAITHPTAKAIFT
+66 LVWAITHPTAKAIFT

-95 EDLYDAM
+95 EELCDAM
-102 QGQVRGENSMG
+102 VGIS
-113 ENSMGEYPIEGNTM
+113 SLIE
-127 TSLVK
+127 
-132 PDSGLVKLLK
+132 LLK
-142 HSPAKWLVGFSDIT
+142 QSPAKWLVGFSDIT

-163 KANLQSI
+163 KANFQSI

-184 IDQNISY
+184 IDQNISH

-230 SLGTSLQP
+230 SLGTSAQP

-265 LAGLFDGIKGMLVGS
+265 LAGLFDGIQGLLVGS

-287 AVPFGR
+287 TVPFGR
-293 SVKSMITEL
+293 SVKTMITEL
-302 LSGYDF
+302 LADCDF
-308 PIIFDVPVG
+308 PIVFDVPVG

-322 ISIKLGAECTF
+322 ISIKLGADCNF
-333 ENSILTQ
+333 ENSTLTQ